1 MLKDPRNL
9 EFARLLSISGW
20 NQSEAARQLDLTPA
34 AISRYLGGQTR
45 PSTTV
50 LQLFQLLLGDTKGV
64 RKDLVQPEESG
75 IEGGRRMTEEEAT
88 LLRELG
94 ALDNERRTA
103 VLKALCDLIRAL
115 SPEKKG
121 PKPGQRRKSNAKPK
135 TSKR

>member
-50 LQLFQLLLGDTKGV
+50 LQLFQLLLGDTQGV
-64 RKDLVQPEESG
+64 CKDLVQPAETG

-103 VLKALCDLIRAL
+103 VVKGICDLIRAL
-115 SPEKKG
+115 TPEKKG
-121 PKPGQRRKSNAKPK
+121 PKPGSTRKAKAKARP
-135 TSKR
+135 SKR